1 MALYYYLKEE
11 SSLKKNAVNYLSYLF
26 LFAGLSLI
34 FWAFYPV
41 ISFELY
47 SRFFLKKNSIEPVS
61 TNFSEVSSLKANGD
75 VLGKFNFFSNNLR
88 DFLQANQWFPTVRAN
103 FTYFNPKIKEYYLS
117 IPKLNINQAKVVVNG
132 EDLKKSLV
140 HFQAQSL
147 PGEYGNVVI
156 FGHST
161 LPALYNPS
169 DYSTIFT
176 YLPSLERGD
185 KIIITVDQ
193 AQYEYEVFEMFVVNP
208 DEVSVLQQMK
218 DGVYLTLITCVPP
231 GTYWKRLIVRAKMT
245 QMK

>member
-11 SSLKKNAVNYLSYLF
+11 PSLKKTAVNYLSYLF
-26 LFAGLSLI
+26 LFAGLFLI
-34 FWAFYPV
+34 FWSFYPV

-47 SRFFLKKNSIEPVS
+47 SRLFLKKNSIEPVS
-61 TNFSEVSSLKANGD
+61 ASLSEVSSLKENGD

-88 DFLQANQWFPTVRAN
+88 DFLQVNQWFPGMEAS
-103 FTYFNPKIKEYYLS
+103 FSYFKPKIKEYYLS
-117 IPKLNINQAKVVVNG
+117 IPKLNIKEAKVVVNG
-132 EDLKKSLV
+132 EDLKKTLV

-185 KIIITVDQ
+185 KIIIKVDQ
-193 AQYEYEVFEMFVVNP
+193 AVYEYEVYEMFVVNP
-208 DEVSVLQQMK
+208 DEISVVKQMK

-231 GTYWKRLIVRAKMT
+231 GTFWKRLVVRAKMT

>member
-11 SSLKKNAVNYLSYLF
+11 PSLKRTTINYVSYFF
-26 LFAGLSLI
+26 LISGLILI
-34 FWAFYPV
+34 FWSFYPV
-41 ISFELY
+41 VSFELY
-47 SRFFLKKNSIEPVS
+47 SRFFLKKNTIEPVS
-61 TNFSEVSSLKANGD
+61 ASLSEVSYLKENGE

-88 DFLQANQWFPTVRAN
+88 DFLQVNQWFPIAQAN
-103 FTYFNPKIKEYYLS
+103 FSYFNPKVREYFLS
-117 IPKLNINQAKVVVNG
+117 IPKLNIKEAKVVVNG

-169 DYSTIFT
+169 DYTTIFT

-185 KIIITVDQ
+185 KIIIKIDE

-208 DEVSVLQQMK
+208 DEVSVLKQMK

-231 GTYWKRLIVRAKMT
+231 GTFWKRLVVRAKMT
-245 QMK
+245 QMR